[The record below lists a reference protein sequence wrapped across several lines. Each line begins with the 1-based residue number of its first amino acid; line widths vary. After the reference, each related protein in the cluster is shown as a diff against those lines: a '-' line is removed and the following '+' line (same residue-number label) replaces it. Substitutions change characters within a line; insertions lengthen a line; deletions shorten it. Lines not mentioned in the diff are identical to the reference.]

1 MKILS
6 FPKMLL
12 AIGALLLL
20 PFVAMQF
27 TNEVNWSVADFI
39 IMVFLL
45 TAAALLLR
53 LAKSMGLSKK
63 TKTSLILGVLLLFL
77 LVWGELA
84 VGLFGSPWAGN

>member
-1 MKILS
+1 
-6 FPKMLL
+6 MLL

-20 PFVAMQF
+20 PLVAMQF
-27 TNEVNWSVADFI
+27 TNQVNWSVADFI
-39 IMVFLL
+39 IMGFLL
-45 TAAALLLR
+45 TAAAFLLQ

-63 TKTSLILGVLLLFL
+63 TKIGLILGVLLLFL

>member
-6 FPKMLL
+6 FPKILL
-12 AIGALLLL
+12 AIGALLLIPL
-20 PFVAMQF
+20 VAMQF
-27 TNEVNWSVADFI
+27 TNQVNWSVADFI
-39 IMVFLL
+39 IMGFLL
-45 TAAALLLR
+45 TAAAFLLQ

>member
-6 FPKMLL
+6 FPKILL

-39 IMVFLL
+39 IMGFLL

>member
-1 MKILS
+1 
-6 FPKMLL
+6 MLL

-39 IMVFLL
+39 IMGFLL

>member
-1 MKILS
+1 
-6 FPKMLL
+6 MLL
-12 AIGALLLL
+12 AIGALLLIPL
-20 PFVAMQF
+20 VAMQF
-27 TNEVNWSVADFI
+27 TNQVNWSVADFI
-39 IMVFLL
+39 IMGFLL
-45 TAAALLLR
+45 TAAAFLLQ

>member
-20 PFVAMQF
+20 PLVAMQF

-39 IMVFLL
+39 IMGFLL

-53 LAKSMGLSKK
+53 LVKSMGLSKK
-63 TKTSLILGVLLLFL
+63 TKTSLILGVILLFL

-84 VGLFGSPWAGN
+84 VGLIGSPWAGN

>member
-1 MKILS
+1 MKILL
-6 FPKMLL
+6 FHKMLL
-12 AIGALLLL
+12 AIGALLLIPL
-20 PFVAMQF
+20 VAMQF
-27 TNEVNWSVADFI
+27 TNQVNWSVADFI
-39 IMVFLL
+39 IMGFLL
-45 TAAALLLR
+45 TAAAFLLQ

>member
-20 PFVAMQF
+20 PLVAMQF

-39 IMVFLL
+39 IMGFLL

-53 LAKSMGLSKK
+53 LVKSMGLSKK

>member
-39 IMVFLL
+39 IMGFLL